1 MSDTPQIELTEEAL
15 EAAAQKAIAAFEA
28 AHDLEELTAARREH
42 LGDSG
47 YIPQARQ
54 SLGQLPKDQRK
65 DAGRAVNM
73 ARGKVE
79 KSFSQIR
86 EVLEQQ
92 ARAAQL
98 KAEKVDVT
106 IPTTRA
112 QTGAL
117 HPITAL
123 SERIADIFVGMG
135 WEIADG
141 PEVEAE
147 YFNKVGGYRQ
157 GYGFRFLVCVYRTHP
172 TRGQRRQTTPRSQ
185 PKEG

>member
-28 AHDLEELTAARREH
+28 ASDLDELSAARRDH
-42 LGDSG
+42 LGDGG

-79 KSFSQIR
+79 KTFAQIR
-86 EVLEQQ
+86 EVLEQE

-135 WEIADG
+135 CMR
-141 PEVEAE
+141 
-147 YFNKVGGYRQ
+147 YRQ
-157 GYGFRFLVCVYRTHP
+157 RP
-172 TRGQRRQTTPRSQ
+172 PRRRPSSTSACGPSISPALRRRRARYS
-185 PKEG
+185 